1 MSGRGR
7 ARVVRGACLVA
18 IGGLLAGCGVPVDH
32 GDRPLRVNEVAFT
45 PRTEPTTTTATTA
58 PEPVPSTTAVAPSTA
73 PTTAVT
79 ASSAPSPTSPTST
92 PLLTVVAPT
101 TPTPATVIVNAA
113 LDVYWV
119 DRTGIAP
126 IRRLTTEASV
136 GSAIEALRAGPQPSD
151 TDRGLR
157 SAVPTTDMIVGAGL
171 VDGTA
176 TVELASSFLTLPGT
190 EQVLA
195 IAQIVFTVTSV
206 PGVVRVD
213 FTLDGQP
220 LAVPRADGQPAS
232 GAVSRQDYA
241 SLLVTQ
247 PLATGSTTTEP
258 AQR

>member
-1 MSGRGR
+1 MSRCVGGPI
-7 ARVVRGACLVA
+7 VRGVCLLA
-18 IGGLLAGCGVPVDH
+18 IAVLLAGCGVPVDH
-32 GDRPLRVNEVAFT
+32 GDRPLRTNEIAFS
-45 PRTEPTTTTATTA
+45 PRTEPTTTVTTTA
-58 PEPVPSTTAVAPSTA
+58 PSTTVAPVALPTTTAALPTTTSVATPSTTPTA
-73 PTTAVT
+73 TG
-79 ASSAPSPTSPTST
+79 
-92 PLLTVVAPT
+92 LTLT
-101 TPTPATVIVNAA
+101 TPTPATLIVDVA
-113 LDVYWV
+113 LDVYLV

-126 IRRLTTEASV
+126 IRRPAIEASV
-136 GSAIEALRAGPQPSD
+136 ASAIEALRAGPQSSD

-171 VDGTA
+171 TDGTA

-241 SLLVTQ
+241 SLLVTP
-247 PLATGSTTTEP
+247 PLATGSTTTDP
-258 AQR
+258 ASR